1 MKQPKRPTRE
11 QKEFISSRK
20 LNAEHWAV
28 MEDNGIFLK
37 VINKTTGTIRILD
50 K

>member
-11 QKEFISSRK
+11 QKELMSDRK

-28 MEDNGIFLK
+28 MEDNGLYLK
-37 VINKTTGTIRILD
+37 VIHKTTGTIRILD

>member
-1 MKQPKRPTRE
+1 MKRSKHPTRA
-11 QKEFISSRK
+11 QKELISQRK

-28 MEDNGIFLK
+28 VEDNGFCLK
-37 VINKTTGTIRILD
+37 VVNKTTGTIRILD

>member
-11 QKEFISSRK
+11 QKELMSKRK

-28 MEDNGIFLK
+28 VEDSGIYLK
-37 VINKTTGTIRILD
+37 VVNKTTGTIRILD

>member
-11 QKEFISSRK
+11 QKEFMSNRK
-20 LNAEHWAV
+20 LNVEHWAV
-28 MEDNGIFLK
+28 MEENGTQLK